1 MFKGNWLHV
10 SRGVEPELLLWENF
24 GVTNSS
30 KVVRLFMYIV
40 FVFFM
45 LIVCF
50 YIILVLERA
59 MNDASD
65 QVPDI

>member
-1 MFKGNWLHV
+1 MFKGNWLKV

-30 KVVRLFMYIV
+30 KFVRLLIYIV
-40 FVFFM
+40 FVFIM

-50 YIILVLERA
+50 IIILSLERA
-59 MNDASD
+59 MNDA
-65 QVPDI
+65 